1 MKRWIALLALVVG
14 AGLPAGASA
23 QNETLFA
30 NSYKLESEKRY
41 DAAAQAIAGLAEGG
55 NEFARLRLGWLAYL
69 AGKYNDSIA
78 HYNRLLQVN
87 PNSMDGRLG
96 VTLPLLAQRRW
107 QDAAAQARH
116 VLQLSPWDY
125 TAHIRLMATEEALKQ
140 WQVLET
146 HASTVA
152 AAYPSDATALVYL
165 ARARAWQRN
174 VAGARQAYAQ
184 VLERYPTHE
193 EARAFLKANS

>member
-1 MKRWIALLALVVG
+1 MNRWIALLALLMC
-14 AGLPAGASA
+14 AGLPAMASA
-23 QNETLFA
+23 QNETLFV
-30 NSYKLESEKRY
+30 NSYKLEGEKRY
-41 DAAAQAIAGLAEGG
+41 DAAAQAITALADGG

-87 PNSMDGRLG
+87 SNSIDGRLG
-96 VTLPLLAQRRW
+96 VTLPLLAQQRW

-146 HASTVA
+146 HALSVST
-152 AAYPSDATALVYL
+152 AYPSDATALVYL

-174 VAGARQAYAQ
+174 IAGAKQAYAQ
-184 VLERYPTHE
+184 VLERYPSNE
-193 EARAFLKANS
+193 EARSFLKANS